1 MPTEKTTRRAIV
13 LAAVFFCFPEAAGA
27 QGTFQIDTYGNGQ
40 FIAEVL
46 NSIAILTGS
55 GLLGLIRLGLVAGIL
70 LAVLSSLFGGR
81 MVPGHQFALSILI
94 YMMLFGVRVDVA
106 VFDRVTSYT
115 QVISAVP
122 AGVGVFAWAT
132 SGVGSG
138 LTRVMETAFSLPDA
152 LRYSKNG
159 LLRGAEL
166 IKRSTA
172 FTVAEPHLANTIS
185 SFVRECGLKGVT
197 SGLIRPDDL
206 EKSADLFSSLG
217 VSNYRFVELHTNVS
231 LPPGAYASPP
241 SAGDC
246 SAAPR
251 PILAYCGEAHAGINS
266 CVKRLLSRMG
276 GGACRGIGFRQPPDK
291 HGQRRRLYRG
301 ASGIV
306 PGACR
311 NLDVGKGHNH
321 PERHDKQLLPLG

>member
-46 NSIAILTGS
+46 NSIAILAGS

-94 YMMLFGVRVDVA
+94 YMMLFGVRVDMSVY
-106 VFDRVTSYT
+106 DRVTSYT
-115 QVISAVP
+115 RVISAVP

-152 LRYSKNG
+152 LRYSKTACF
-159 LLRGAEL
+159 GA
-166 IKRSTA
+166 
-172 FTVAEPHLANTIS
+172 
-185 SFVRECGLKGVT
+185 
-197 SGLIRPDDL
+197 
-206 EKSADLFSSLG
+206 
-217 VSNYRFVELHTNVS
+217 
-231 LPPGAYASPP
+231 
-241 SAGDC
+241 
-246 SAAPR
+246 
-251 PILAYCGEAHAGINS
+251 
-266 CVKRLLSRMG
+266 
-276 GGACRGIGFRQPPDK
+276 
-291 HGQRRRLYRG
+291 
-301 ASGIV
+301 
-306 PGACR
+306 R
-311 NLDVGKGHNH
+311 NL
-321 PERHDKQLLPLG
+321 